1 MQRKNKFNKE
11 NIVKLLLFRVYLSII
26 TVQLGMLSD
35 LLGIN
40 KHVSVSKFVLKYR
53 ANIKY
58 NYVWYSHW
66 IYKQQITWM
75 NSTEYSVFQFVLTVF
90 HLLNP
95 F

>member
-1 MQRKNKFNKE
+1 MRKTGMLSNKSSFTSCKSHAEKNKFNKE

-40 KHVSVSKFVLKYR
+40 KHVSVSKFVLKYK

-58 NYVWYSHW
+58 MYGIV
-66 IYKQQITWM
+66 
-75 NSTEYSVFQFVLTVF
+75 TEYTNNR
-90 HLLNP
+90 LLE
-95 F
+95 